1 MTRIVHSL
9 APTNH
14 TGGRV
19 YLRMLQQLTSEE
31 IAWRTVPD
39 FKRTDQARRWRT
51 MRHLAAI
58 APYIHNLRDAPGAF
72 VWDDLSL
79 LLFTPAMR
87 ARTIFIL
94 HHYEPLQ
101 HDSAPIQA
109 QLWQQLFSVLPQC
122 AAVVCVAPYWA
133 RFLQDR
139 GVDKVQVIYN
149 SFDLTEMDH
158 VRSLDKAECRAERG
172 LPPDGVLVYA
182 GKAVHG
188 KGTDVITRAAGQDPR
203 LHVITSGSNTI
214 GRAGPHFKLPRQQYL
229 RLLRAC
235 DVGVFAPQIAE
246 GWSRCAAEAILVG
259 LPCLIQP
266 IAGLGDLALLTAQP
280 APALQRLAQQLHQRA
295 AAPPVDMKLAYDA
308 LARYDLNYFRFVW
321 RRALADHLGVQ
332 TDCI

>member
-31 IAWRTVPD
+31 ITWRTVPD
-39 FKRTDQARRWRT
+39 FKRADQTRRWRT
-51 MRHLAAI
+51 MRHVAAI
-58 APYIHNLRDAPGAF
+58 APHIRTLHEAPGAF

-133 RFLQDR
+133 RFLQAR
-139 GVDKVQVIYN
+139 GVDRVHVIYN
-149 SFDLTEMDH
+149 SFDLPEIDH
-158 VRSLDKAECRAERG
+158 VRSLDKDECRAEHDLPRDG
-172 LPPDGVLVYA
+172 LLVYA

-188 KGTDVITRAAGQDPR
+188 KGIHLITTATARDRR
-203 LHVITSGSNTI
+203 LHVITTGSNTI
-214 GRAGPHFKLPRQQYL
+214 GHVGAHFDLPRRQYL

-235 DVGVFAPQIAE
+235 DVGVFVPEIAE

-259 LPCLIQP
+259 LPCLLQP
-266 IAGLGDLALLTAQP
+266 IAGLGDLAELTGQP
-280 APALQRLAQQLHQRA
+280 APDLHGLAQQLHERA
-295 AAPPVDMKLAYDA
+295 AVPPEDMKLAYDA
-308 LARYDLNYFRFVW
+308 LAHYDLNYFQREW
-321 RRALADHLGVQ
+321 STLLATVS
-332 TDCI
+332 